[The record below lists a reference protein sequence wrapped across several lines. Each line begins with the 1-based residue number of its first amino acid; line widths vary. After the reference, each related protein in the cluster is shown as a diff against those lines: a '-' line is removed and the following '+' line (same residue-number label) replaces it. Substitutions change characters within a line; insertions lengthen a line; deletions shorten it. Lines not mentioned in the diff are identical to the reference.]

1 MVKEEEKIENLRSI
15 GKYKELEST
24 EMEVDE
30 GMLVNVAKGVET
42 GVKKFNKFDDKV
54 TKAAVKK
61 VKKVGKKVGMA
72 ALRGTAGAVGGAIKG
87 AGQGA
92 MKGIKKGLREEDHMN
107 SEMDT
112 KPKSKKEKKEE
123 DDPRSMPTKVNLAKN
138 KLRAMGLNMG
148 YEHDKGLVD
157 AYQKVYDK
165 VDEAKMEKGYIS
177 NVSKADVRNERRFG
191 KKGSAEPTGYFGQG
205 TSEKAKLAVKRGE
218 EHKAKRG
225 VKTKG
230 MKEEVLDE
238 KGLIYEI
245 LAKGTRGE
253 IGFRSGGQFKKDP
266 KTGREKYVQSMKT
279 DKVTV
284 MNKGTKASG
293 GTKARK
299 RSQSPEGK
307 AIGALMKHKSK
318 QYSSERKASDARK
331 AGDKKAA
338 AKHDA
343 A

>member
-1 MVKEEEKIENLRSI
+1 
-15 GKYKELEST
+15 
-24 EMEVDE
+24 
-30 GMLVNVAKGVET
+30 
-42 GVKKFNKFDDKV
+42 
-54 TKAAVKK
+54 
-61 VKKVGKKVGMA
+61 
-72 ALRGTAGAVGGAIKG
+72 
-87 AGQGA
+87 
-92 MKGIKKGLREEDHMN
+92 
-107 SEMDT
+107 MDT

-157 AYQKVYDK
+157 AYQKVYDE

-238 KGLIYEI
+238 KGLIKDI
-245 LAKGTRGE
+245 LNKKADVAQENYRAMRNPEKYKPDDESDKPYRE
-253 IGFRSGGQFKKDP
+253 RSRAARMKDP
-266 KTGREKYVQSMKT
+266 KRGINSPAFKEFM
-279 DKVTV
+279 
-284 MNKGTKASG
+284 
-293 GTKARK
+293 RK
-299 RSQSPEGK
+299 QG
-307 AIGALMKHKSK
+307 M
-318 QYSSERKASDARK
+318 
-331 AGDKKAA
+331 
-338 AKHDA
+338 
-343 A
+343 